1 MLEAEQARL
10 RDQIQSFQKEKSELE
25 FILET
30 HRAHCGPSTVS
41 DRTVGNAP
49 SAGVTARSLTA
60 GVSSADTSLS
70 VMTEA
75 HYPGE

>member
-41 DRTVGNAP
+41 NRMVV
-49 SAGVTARSLTA
+49 SALPAATSSVVTTS
-60 GVSSADTSLS
+60 VNTSLS
-70 VMTEA
+70 VMPDA
-75 HYPGE
+75 HYPREYQ